1 MKSLD
6 RQPRRECLL
15 FHSIPLGFSEGPS
28 VLSSLPLIKVALLGY
43 YGRSLLRDL
52 MLSTRHFAKETILLH
67 LKLPSTNDLGWVFCC
82 GMSEG
87 VIEVCVLS
95 EKFENC

>member
-1 MKSLD
+1 
-6 RQPRRECLL
+6 
-15 FHSIPLGFSEGPS
+15 
-28 VLSSLPLIKVALLGY
+28 
-43 YGRSLLRDL
+43 

-87 VIEVCVLS
+87 VIEMCVLS